1 MCSSTPAASASRSV
15 MTLAGARAPSGGP
28 CRGQPPETTSLRGP
42 KAAGAIA
49 VPDMAA
55 SSPRRAV
62 AGPRLCADDT
72 DRSGTGSAVRSH
84 HSASQLPTG
93 WASARRRVHVVVD
106 EPAHRWPSPWSG
118 GPRAPRMEPLSF
130 RNETRVF
137 MGRTGALHRS
147 SRAAAVLGAG
157 ATALTIAS
165 LLAIAQ
171 TTVVGS
177 ANAGRALAATS
188 EAAPIA
194 ALDFQIVGGPLEIP
208 TIGVVAPGF
217 DDWYTT
223 GQAPALFSPPAQAPP
238 RLVTS
243 VVGSLGAVVATPPP
257 ASAVEPPVPA
267 VAGPV
272 GPSPETPTA
281 TAPTATPPQA
291 TPLAATAP
299 TTTGPAST
307 PTASTPTAPTPT
319 APTPPTTTPPTT
331 TPPTTTPPTTTPP
344 TTTTPTTTTPAAA
357 SPAPAEQHTDP
368 TVSMPTPAAPTP
380 TTPSETPPP
389 VTCPPEPT
397 VPAAGAATPTGG
409 TTPPA
414 PATCVP
420 EP

>member
-1 MCSSTPAASASRSV
+1 
-15 MTLAGARAPSGGP
+15 
-28 CRGQPPETTSLRGP
+28 
-42 KAAGAIA
+42 
-49 VPDMAA
+49 
-55 SSPRRAV
+55 
-62 AGPRLCADDT
+62 
-72 DRSGTGSAVRSH
+72 
-84 HSASQLPTG
+84 
-93 WASARRRVHVVVD
+93 
-106 EPAHRWPSPWSG
+106 
-118 GPRAPRMEPLSF
+118 MEPLSF

-267 VAGPV
+267 VSGPV
-272 GPSPETPTA
+272 GPSYETPTA
-281 TAPTATPPQA
+281 TAPTATPPAA
-291 TPLAATAP
+291 TP
-299 TTTGPAST
+299 
-307 PTASTPTAPTPT
+307 
-319 APTPPTTTPPTT
+319 
-331 TPPTTTPPTTTPP
+331 
-344 TTTTPTTTTPAAA
+344 PAAA

-420 EP
+420 KP